1 MDELDHWLGT
11 YTRGLSAPYVKRFA
25 GIFCAVEFL
34 LHYFQSTVIRF
45 VACFIIYNTKP
56 KPTKTK
62 LGTYI
67 PIDFFY
73 REILICFKHYKNSLK
88 LDSVPFSFNEIRQSN
103 FKKCISV
110 AFLCDFSIFYQSC
123 GNWYKKYFFFYS
135 CCFL

>member
-1 MDELDHWLGT
+1 MKHRKSNFGFSTRTQSYLYIRKLFIYLYKIWLIF
-11 YTRGLSAPYVKRFA
+11 KRFA
-25 GIFCAVEFL
+25 GIFRAVEFL

-123 GNWYKKYFFFYS
+123 GN
-135 CCFL
+135 